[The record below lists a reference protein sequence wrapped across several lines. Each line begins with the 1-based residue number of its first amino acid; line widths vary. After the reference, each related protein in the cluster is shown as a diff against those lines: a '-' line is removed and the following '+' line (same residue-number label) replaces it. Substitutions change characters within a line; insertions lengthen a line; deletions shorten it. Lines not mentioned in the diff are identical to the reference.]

1 MIWSGRRDSNPRPQ
15 PWQGCALPLSY
26 ARAPAIRLSKRVR
39 AAVQEGLRLHSDE
52 PDADH
57 TPPRRHGAGLH
68 ISPVRNIYAPTDD
81 QNGRNTMDML
91 IGQKTGAQKKPGQRT
106 PAQNPPRGGPG
117 GIAGVASDEMIV
129 DGTEKTFMQDVIEAS
144 RSTPVLVD
152 FWATWCGPCKQ
163 LTPAL
168 EKVTRAAGGRIKL
181 VKIDIDANRALV
193 QQLAQIGLP
202 LQSVPTV
209 AAFWQGQVADLFQ
222 GALPESE
229 IKRFVESLLKLAGGV
244 MPAADLLAEARVA
257 MEAERFEE
265 AGGLFSALL
274 QDDPE
279 NPAAWAGLIR
289 VLMALGQEDQARD
302 ALEQIPPAITDHAE
316 INGARS
322 ALLLA
327 EEGRRAS
334 SQLGEFE
341 RRLAANA
348 DDHQARYDL
357 AAALN
362 AGGRR
367 AEAAE
372 ALLHIIKQDRAWNDD
387 AARLQL
393 LKLFEAWGLTDP
405 ATLAARR
412 KLSALL
418 FR

>member
-1 MIWSGRRDSNPRPQ
+1 
-15 PWQGCALPLSY
+15 
-26 ARAPAIRLSKRVR
+26 
-39 AAVQEGLRLHSDE
+39 
-52 PDADH
+52 
-57 TPPRRHGAGLH
+57 
-68 ISPVRNIYAPTDD
+68 
-81 QNGRNTMDML
+81 MDML
-91 IGQKTGAQKKPGQRT
+91 IGQKTGAQKKPGQAG
-106 PAQNPPRGGPG
+106 PAHSPPSRVG
-117 GIAGVASDEMIV
+117 AGHSVAATEMIV
-129 DGTEKTFMQDVIEAS
+129 DGTQQTFMQDVIEAS

-209 AAFWQGQVADLFQ
+209 AAFWQGQIADLFQ

-229 IKRFVESLLKLAGGV
+229 IKRFVENVLKLAGGA
-244 MPAADLLAEARVA
+244 MPAADLLAEAKAA
-257 MEAERFEE
+257 METERFEE

-302 ALEQIPPAITDHAE
+302 ALDQIPPAIKDHAE

-327 EEGRRAS
+327 EEGRKAS

-341 RRLAANA
+341 RRLAA
-348 DDHQARYDL
+348 DPGDHQARYDL

-362 AGGRR
+362 AAGRR
-367 AEAAE
+367 ADAAD
-372 ALLHIIKQDRAWNDD
+372 ALLHIVKLDRAWNED

-405 ATLAARR
+405 ATLSARR